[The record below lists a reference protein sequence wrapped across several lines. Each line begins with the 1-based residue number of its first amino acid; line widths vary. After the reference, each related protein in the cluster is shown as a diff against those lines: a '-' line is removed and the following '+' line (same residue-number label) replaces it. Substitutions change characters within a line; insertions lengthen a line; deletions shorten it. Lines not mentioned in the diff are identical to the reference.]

1 MAARTRAAVWRFSW
15 ASRRGRHAGT
25 ICQGTTPAIAQPAAH
40 ERLAAD
46 ASPTYLARQLLNFR
60 SGARNDPDA
69 GPMQAVAGRLS
80 DAQIIDAAA
89 FVGSRG
95 PATRAEMERH
105 GG

>member
-1 MAARTRAAVWRFSW
+1 
-15 ASRRGRHAGT
+15 
-25 ICQGTTPAIAQPAAH
+25 
-40 ERLAAD
+40 
-46 ASPTYLARQLLNFR
+46 
-60 SGARNDPDA
+60 
-69 GPMQAVAGRLS
+69 MQAVAGRLS